1 MKVHITNTYA
11 SPIIG
16 TVFIA
21 QSLIVNTGKEMGFSE
36 IGVPKYTIKKDAPE
50 ELDQLLDGML
60 GGFRDGDTL
69 FLQTPTWNEH
79 EFETALLD
87 KVAKYKDSKV
97 IIFIHDVI
105 ALMFKSNR
113 YILSQLVDEYNR
125 ADVVIVPS
133 ENMRKYLI
141 RSGLKVKKIIVQ
153 ETWDHIYNYP
163 VNEKPPFKKQISFIG
178 NPNKFRFTST
188 WPYADV
194 RLRQY
199 AGSMKEH
206 TSNVDDIGFL
216 PDQVLIPNLIM
227 NGGFG
232 LVWSDDSYWSDY
244 MHVNTSHKIG
254 TYLVAGLPIIIDENN
269 SNAKM
274 VRKNKLGFVV
284 GSLDEAVDLIRKTTE
299 AEYSEL
305 RENVERFAYLLR
317 NGFFAKRLVT
327 NALLEL
333 LQNNDSDEIE
343 DNVSINVLKREQ
355 TIEYLIKNKASM
367 ARFGSGEFNLISG
380 SGISFQEYSEKLS
393 ERLRNILAVQSNSN
407 FVVGI
412 PDIFDSLDNLNE
424 TARNFWSGNLSK
436 WGDFYNQMLTS
447 DWYGNSFMTRPYIDL
462 KDKSQSSAYFK
473 SLKRL
478 WDNQNVLIVEGK
490 NSRSGVG
497 NDLFDNAKS
506 IERVIVPP
514 KNAFAKLNEIEQS
527 IKEHGSDKLVLLM
540 IGPTAKVVAYD
551 LSKQGLWLVDMGHI
565 DSEYEWFKMGAKKK
579 VQISGKHTAEFNN
592 DTNVHLEPNSWY
604 DQQVIVDLS

>member
-1 MKVHITNTYA
+1 MTGA
-11 SPIIG
+11 
-16 TVFIA
+16 VFIA
-21 QSLIVNTGKEMGFSE
+21 QSLIVDTGKEMGFTE
-36 IGVPKYTIKKDAPE
+36 IGIPRYTIKKEAPE

-87 KVAKYKDSKV
+87 KVAKYKNSKV

-113 YILSQLVDEYNR
+113 YILPQLVEEYNR

-141 RSGLKVKKIIVQ
+141 RNGLKVSKIIVQ
-153 ETWDHIYNYP
+153 EVWDHIYNYP
-163 VNEKPPFKKQISFIG
+163 VNEKPPFKRQVSFIG
-178 NPNKFRFTST
+178 NPNKFKFTST
-188 WPYADV
+188 WPYSDV

-199 AGSMKEH
+199 AGSMKKH
-206 TSNVDDIGFL
+206 NNNVDDIGFL
-216 PDQVLIPNLIM
+216 PDQVLIPNLLM

-232 LVWSDDSYWSDY
+232 LVWSTDSYWSDY

-269 SNAKM
+269 SNAEM

-284 GSLDEAVDLIRKTTE
+284 ESLDEAIDLIKKTTE

-305 RENVERFAYLLR
+305 RENVGKFAFLLR
-317 NGFFAKRLVT
+317 NGFFAKKLVT
-327 NALLEL
+327 NAVFEL
-333 LQNNDSDEIE
+333 LQNNISGETD

-355 TIEYLIKNKASM
+355 TIEYLIKNKASI
-367 ARFGSGEFNLISG
+367 ARFGSGEFNLING
-380 SGISFQEYSEKLS
+380 AGISFQEYSEELAV
-393 ERLRNILAVQSNSN
+393 RLRNILAVQSNSN
-407 FVVGI
+407 FVLGV
-412 PDIFDSLDNLNE
+412 PDIFDGLDNLNE
-424 TARNFWSGNLSK
+424 AAQKFWAGNLNK
-436 WGDFYNQMLTS
+436 WEDFYNQMLTA

-462 KDKSQSSAYFK
+462 KDKSQASAHFK
-473 SLKRL
+473 NLKRL
-478 WDNQNVLIVEGK
+478 WDSQNILIVEGK

-506 IERVIVPP
+506 IERIIVPS
-514 KNAFAKLNEIEQS
+514 KNAFAKLSEIEQS
-527 IKEHGSDKLVLLM
+527 IQSHGSDKLVLLM
-540 IGPTAKVVAYD
+540 IGPTAKVVAHD
-551 LSKQGLWLVDMGHI
+551 LSKQGFWLIDMGHI
-565 DSEYEWFKMGAKKK
+565 DSEYEWFKMGAEKK

-592 DTNVHLEPNSWY
+592 DTDIHLEPNSKY